1 MRKHESTTTFSSKNS
16 MSNHNSKNDSI
27 LDHFIVWFRDF
38 LDNAE

>member
-1 MRKHESTTTFSSKNS
+1 MRKHESSATFLSKNS
-16 MSNHNSKNDSI
+16 ESNPDIKNDSI

>member
-1 MRKHESTTTFSSKNS
+1 MRNHKSTATFSSRNS
-16 MSNHNSKNDSI
+16 SINHNTKNESI